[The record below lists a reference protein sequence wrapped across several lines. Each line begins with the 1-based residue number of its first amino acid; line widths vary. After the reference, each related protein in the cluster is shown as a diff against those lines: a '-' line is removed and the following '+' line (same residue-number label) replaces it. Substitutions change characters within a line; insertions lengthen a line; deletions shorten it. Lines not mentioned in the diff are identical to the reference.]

1 MVDTNIVLLKLLTI
15 PLLVKSKQFRVFS
28 KHTYYDYCF
37 NPQSSFPCNMGKFSF
52 KKILGL
58 VTYKELSN
66 TFSELPYFKKL
77 HEERTSRLDIAR
89 KVPPQITVETSLY
102 CFDTPYRSHPQV
114 CPL

>member
-1 MVDTNIVLLKLLTI
+1 
-15 PLLVKSKQFRVFS
+15 
-28 KHTYYDYCF
+28 
-37 NPQSSFPCNMGKFSF
+37 MGKFSF

-89 KVPPQITVETSLY
+89 KVPPDAGETSCYTVLIHLTNLIRKYVLCKLFFFFFTYLALSDWSALY
-102 CFDTPYRSHPQV
+102 FR
-114 CPL
+114 

>member
-1 MVDTNIVLLKLLTI
+1 
-15 PLLVKSKQFRVFS
+15 
-28 KHTYYDYCF
+28 
-37 NPQSSFPCNMGKFSF
+37 MGKFSF

-58 VTYKELSN
+58 VTCKELSN

-89 KVPPQITVETSLY
+89 KVPPDTGETSCYTVLI
-102 CFDTPYRSHPQV
+102 TPYKSHPQV